1 MFGISIFKMKFFE
14 TSKYHS
20 FKKSTYITLRWI
32 GIIGQLIAVNFVYF
46 FISSDF
52 DFVTSNLVIF
62 FGILSNLYLIFVYK
76 KTQLSDR
83 SAFLFLL
90 IDIVQLGIL
99 LYLSGGI
106 TNPFVIFILIPSVFS
121 SSNLSFRTNTMLV
134 ILTVIII
141 IFLTFNHHDL
151 PINLNSEFHN
161 NHYFYYSIP
170 TSLLIALV
178 FLNYFA
184 MTFGTQSRLRK
195 EALGKMEEV
204 MAKEHELLSLG
215 GQAAAAAHSLGTPL
229 STINI
234 IAQDLSKQFK
244 GQKDLEK
251 DIELLNSQVNRCKE
265 ILKRLTLN
273 PVEEDEFIDKDI
285 SVRDYLNEIILSFK
299 EISGKN
305 FLLNFDQD
313 SNSKKITKSIEIVY
327 GLRNFIGNANKFA
340 NQNIFINLKSD
351 SQITEISI
359 EDDGD
364 GYPRDILSKIG
375 EPYLKSNNLQD
386 KSKTGLGLGLFIGKT
401 LLEKNFAFVSCRN
414 SKTRTGA
421 EVIIRWNNKDLFNI

>member
-1 MFGISIFKMKFFE
+1 MKFFE
-14 TSKYHS
+14 TSKYHF

-46 FISSDF
+46 FLNSEF
-52 DFVTSNLVIF
+52 DFLTSNMVIF
-62 FGILSNLYLIFVYK
+62 LGILSNLYLIFIYK

-90 IDIVQLGIL
+90 IDILQLGIL

-121 SSNLSFRTNTMLV
+121 SSNLSLKTNTLLV
-134 ILTVIII
+134 ILTILIII
-141 IFLTFNHHDL
+141 ILTFYYENL
-151 PINLNSEFHN
+151 PINLNSDFHN

-170 TSLLIALV
+170 TSLIIALV

-195 EALGKMEEV
+195 EALAKMEEV

-229 STINI
+229 STITI
-234 IAQDLSKQFK
+234 IAHDLMKQFK
-244 GQKDLEK
+244 GQKDIEK
-251 DIELLNSQVNRCKE
+251 DIELLNSQVDRCNE
-265 ILKRLTLN
+265 ILKRLSLN

-285 SVRDYLNEIILSFK
+285 NIRDYLNEIISSFK
-299 EISGKN
+299 EISKKN
-305 FLLNFDQD
+305 FVFNFDQD
-313 SNSKKITKSIEIVY
+313 SNPKKISKSIEIVY
-327 GLRNFIGNANKFA
+327 GLRNFIGNANKFSK
-340 NQNIFINLKSD
+340 NTIFINLKSD
-351 SQITEISI
+351 SEMTEITV
-359 EDDGD
+359 EDDGN

-375 EPYLKSNNLQD
+375 EPYLKSNYSKD
-386 KSKTGLGLGLFIGKT
+386 KSKEGLGLGLFIGKT
-401 LLEKNFAFVSCRN
+401 LLEKNFASVNCRN
-414 SKTRTGA
+414 SKTRSGA
-421 EVIIRWNNKDLFNI
+421 EVNIKWNNRELFNI

>member
-1 MFGISIFKMKFFE
+1 MKFFE

-32 GIIGQLIAVNFVYF
+32 GIIGQLIAVNYVYLF
-46 FISSDF
+46 LNTEF
-52 DFVTSNLVIF
+52 DFLTSNLVIF
-62 FGILSNLYLIFVYK
+62 LGMLSNLYLIFIYK

-90 IDIVQLGIL
+90 IDILQLGIL
-99 LYLSGGI
+99 LYLSGGV
-106 TNPFVIFILIPSVFS
+106 TNPFIIFLLIPSVFS
-121 SSNLSFRTNTMLV
+121 SSNLSLRTNTLLV
-134 ILTVIII
+134 FLTIIII
-141 IFLTFNHHDL
+141 IFLTFLYRDL
-151 PINLNSEFHN
+151 PINLNSDFHN
-161 NHYFYYSIP
+161 NHYYYYSIP
-170 TSLLIALV
+170 IALIIALV

-229 STINI
+229 STITI
-234 IAQDLSKQFK
+234 IAHDLMKQFK
-244 GQKDLEK
+244 GKKDLEK
-251 DIELLNSQVNRCKE
+251 DIELLVSQVERCNE

-285 SVRDYLNEIILSFK
+285 NIRDYLNEIILSFK
-299 EISGKN
+299 EISKKN
-305 FLLNFDQD
+305 FIFNYDQD
-313 SNSKKITKSIEIVY
+313 SNPKKISKSIEIVY

-340 NQNIFINLKSD
+340 ENTVFINLKSD
-351 SQITEISI
+351 SETTEITV

-364 GYPRDILSKIG
+364 GYPRDIISKIG
-375 EPYLKSNNLQD
+375 EPYLKSNYSKN
-386 KSKTGLGLGLFIGKT
+386 KSKEGLGLGLFIGKT
-401 LLEKNFAFVSCRN
+401 LLEKNFALVNCRN
-414 SKTRTGA
+414 SKTRSGA
-421 EVIIRWNNKDLFNI
+421 EIIITWNNRELFNI